1 MDLKNGIADKEGLL
15 SIEGSVEKI
24 IYQNEENGYTVCEIF
39 TPSDEIFTL
48 VGNMPYLSEGET
60 VSALGSWVNHATFG
74 KQFKVE
80 FYEKQ
85 LPATET
91 AILKYLASG
100 AVRGIGKVTAR
111 RIVSQFGADSFE
123 VIEHNPQWLS
133 EIPGISPKKAEQIS
147 ASFAAQFGMR
157 NVMMFC
163 REYFGPTTA
172 VRIYKKWGNGAVERI
187 KQNPYIL
194 CGEIYGV
201 GFEKAD
207 AIAKDLGMKKNAPE
221 RIAMGLKYVLMHN
234 AASNGHSF
242 LPLDKLCAV
251 AKRLLSCEM
260 NEIEDEAAALETR
273 GEIVCVRHDGMKCA
287 YLRDYYEAEKY
298 TAEKLCAL
306 DRAGKN
312 LGEDNVLSLIS
323 MVERESN
330 MEYAVLQKRAICQA
344 ASNGVFILTGG
355 PGTGKTTVVRAIIRV
370 FDAMG
375 LRIALAAPTG
385 RAAKRMSQSA
395 GEEAKTVHRLLEM
408 EYGAEDKLRFRKN
421 EKDQLEDDVII
432 IDEASMLDLMLT
444 DALLKAIKPG
454 ARLILIGD
462 VNQLP
467 PVGAGHVFDDIIK
480 SDRFATVELTHIFR
494 QAQESLIVT
503 NAHAVNH
510 GEYMNLESKS
520 GDFFFLPR
528 QEDVQT
534 AVTIAELCK
543 KRLPKSYGLT
553 VFDGIQVIT
562 PSRKGDAGTEM
573 LNSALQS
580 VINPPARGKAE
591 KKVRDFTLREGDKV
605 MQIKNNYDIEWNKNG
620 TQGFG
625 IFNGDIGVIKKIDL
639 SEELITVDFED
650 KICEYDYTMLDEL
663 ELAYA
668 ITVHKSQGS
677 EYPIVIMPLYRYTPK
692 LLTRN
697 LLYTAITRAQSI
709 VILVGNGEVA
719 KAMVDNN
726 RQTKRYTGLRYALEK
741 YD

>member
-172 VRIYKKWGNGAVERI
+172 VRIYKRWGNGAVERI

-273 GEIVCVRHDGMKCA
+273 GEIVCVRHEGMKCA

-421 EKDQLEDDVII
+421 ENDQLEDDVII

-528 QEDVQT
+528 QEDAQT
-534 AVTIAELCK
+534 AATIAELCK

>member
-100 AVRGIGKVTAR
+100 AVRGIGKVTAQ
-111 RIVSQFGADSFE
+111 RIVSQFGTDSFE

-273 GEIVCVRHDGMKCA
+273 GEIVCVRHEGMKCA

-421 EKDQLEDDVII
+421 ENDQLEDDVII
-432 IDEASMLDLMLT
+432 IDEASMIDLMLT

-528 QEDVQT
+528 QEDAQT
-534 AVTIAELCK
+534 AATIAELCK

>member
-273 GEIVCVRHDGMKCA
+273 GEIVCVRHEGMKCA

-421 EKDQLEDDVII
+421 ENDQLEDDVII

-528 QEDVQT
+528 QEDAQT
-534 AVTIAELCK
+534 AATIAELCK

-580 VINPPARGKAE
+580 LINPPARGKAE

>member
-100 AVRGIGKVTAR
+100 AVRGIGKVTAQ

-187 KQNPYIL
+187 KQNPYVL

-273 GEIVCVRHDGMKCA
+273 GEIVCVRHEGMKCA

-528 QEDVQT
+528 QEDAQT
-534 AVTIAELCK
+534 AATIAELCK

-553 VFDGIQVIT
+553 VFEGIQVIT

-580 VINPPARGKAE
+580 AINPPARGKAE

-620 TQGFG
+620 SQGFG

-677 EYPIVIMPLYRYTPK
+677 EYPIVVMPLYRYTPK

>member
-39 TPSDEIFTL
+39 TPSDELFTL

-60 VSALGSWVNHATFG
+60 ISALGNWVNHATFG

-91 AILKYLASG
+91 AILKYLSSG
-100 AVRGIGKVTAR
+100 AVRGIGKVTAQ

-123 VIEHNPQWLS
+123 VIEHNPQWLA

-172 VRIYKKWGNGAVERI
+172 VRIYKKWGNGAVECI

-194 CGEIYGV
+194 CGEIYGA

-207 AIAKDLGMKKNAPE
+207 AIAKDLGIKKNAPE

-260 NEIEDEAAALETR
+260 NEIEDEAAALESR
-273 GEIVCVRHDGMKCA
+273 GEIVCVRHEGMKCA

-298 TAEKLCAL
+298 TASKLCAL

-395 GEEAKTVHRLLEM
+395 GEEAKTIHRLLEM

-421 EKDQLEDDVII
+421 ENDQLEDDVII

-444 DALLKAIKPG
+444 NALLKAIKPG

-528 QEDVQT
+528 QDDAQT
-534 AVTIAELCK
+534 AATIAELCK

-553 VFDGIQVIT
+553 VFEGIQVIT

-580 VINPPARGKAE
+580 AINPPARGKAE
-591 KKVRDFTLREGDKV
+591 KKVHDFTLREGDKV

-620 TQGFG
+620 SQGFG

-677 EYPIVIMPLYRYTPK
+677 EYPIVVMPLYRYTPK

>member
-100 AVRGIGKVTAR
+100 AVRGIGKVTAQ

-273 GEIVCVRHDGMKCA
+273 GEIVCVRHEGMKCA

-528 QEDVQT
+528 QEDAQT
-534 AVTIAELCK
+534 AATIAELCK

-580 VINPPARGKAE
+580 VINPPTRGKAE

-719 KAMVDNN
+719 RAMVDNN

>member
-39 TPSDEIFTL
+39 TPSDELFTL

-60 VSALGSWVNHATFG
+60 ISALGNWVNHATFG

-91 AILKYLASG
+91 AILKYLSSG
-100 AVRGIGKVTAR
+100 AVRGIGKVTAQ

-123 VIEHNPQWLS
+123 VIEHNPQWLA

-207 AIAKDLGMKKNAPE
+207 AIAKDLGIKKNAPE

-260 NEIEDEAAALETR
+260 NEIEDEAAALESR
-273 GEIVCVRHDGMKCA
+273 GEIVCVRHEGMKCA

-298 TAEKLCAL
+298 TASKLCAL

-395 GEEAKTVHRLLEM
+395 GEEAKTIHRLLEM

-421 EKDQLEDDVII
+421 ENDQLEDDVII

-444 DALLKAIKPG
+444 NALLKAIKPG
-454 ARLILIGD
+454 ARLIFIGD

-528 QEDVQT
+528 QDDAQT
-534 AVTIAELCK
+534 AATIAELCK

-553 VFDGIQVIT
+553 VFEGIQVIT

-580 VINPPARGKAE
+580 AINPPARGKAE

-620 TQGFG
+620 SQGFG

>member
-39 TPSDEIFTL
+39 TPSDELFTL

-60 VSALGSWVNHATFG
+60 ISALGNWVNHATFG

-91 AILKYLASG
+91 AILKYLSSG
-100 AVRGIGKVTAR
+100 AVRGIGKVTAQ

-123 VIEHNPQWLS
+123 VIEHNPQWLA

-172 VRIYKKWGNGAVERI
+172 VKIYKKWGNGAVERI

-260 NEIEDEAAALETR
+260 NEIEDEAAALESR
-273 GEIVCVRHDGMKCA
+273 GEIICVRHEGMKCA

-298 TAEKLCAL
+298 TASKLCAL

-395 GEEAKTVHRLLEM
+395 GEEAKTIHRLLEM

-421 EKDQLEDDVII
+421 ENDQLEDDVVI

-444 DALLKAIKPG
+444 NALLKAIKPG

-528 QEDVQT
+528 QDDAQT
-534 AVTIAELCK
+534 AATIAELCK

-553 VFDGIQVIT
+553 IFDGIQVIT

-580 VINPPARGKAE
+580 AINPPVHGKTE

-620 TQGFG
+620 SQGFG

-639 SEELITVDFED
+639 SEELIMVDFED

>member
-1 MDLKNGIADKEGLL
+1 MYLKNGIADKEGLL

-39 TPSDEIFTL
+39 TPSDELFTL

-60 VSALGSWVNHATFG
+60 ISALGNWVNHATFG

-91 AILKYLASG
+91 AILKYLSSG
-100 AVRGIGKVTAR
+100 AVRGIGKVTAQ

-123 VIEHNPQWLS
+123 VIEHNPQWLA

-207 AIAKDLGMKKNAPE
+207 AIAKDLGIKKNAPE

-260 NEIEDEAAALETR
+260 NEIEDEAAALESR
-273 GEIVCVRHDGMKCA
+273 GEIVCVRHEGMKCA

-395 GEEAKTVHRLLEM
+395 GEEAKTIHRLLEM

-421 EKDQLEDDVII
+421 ENDQLEDDVII

-444 DALLKAIKPG
+444 NALLKAIKPG

-528 QEDVQT
+528 QDDAQT
-534 AVTIAELCK
+534 AATIAELCK

-580 VINPPARGKAE
+580 AINPPARGKVE

-620 TQGFG
+620 SQGFG

-677 EYPIVIMPLYRYTPK
+677 EYPIVVMPLYRYTPK

>member
-100 AVRGIGKVTAR
+100 AVRGIGKVTAQ

-273 GEIVCVRHDGMKCA
+273 GEIVCVRHEGMKCA

-528 QEDVQT
+528 QEDAQT
-534 AVTIAELCK
+534 AATIAELCK

-605 MQIKNNYDIEWNKNG
+605 MQIKNNYDIEWNKNS

>member
-39 TPSDEIFTL
+39 TPSDELFTL

-60 VSALGSWVNHATFG
+60 ISALGNWVNHATFG

-91 AILKYLASG
+91 AILKYLSSG
-100 AVRGIGKVTAR
+100 AVRGIGKVTAQ

-123 VIEHNPQWLS
+123 VIEHNPQWLA

-207 AIAKDLGMKKNAPE
+207 AIAKDLGIKKNAPE

-260 NEIEDEAAALETR
+260 NEIEDEAAALESR
-273 GEIVCVRHDGMKCA
+273 GEIVCVRHEGMKCA

-298 TAEKLCAL
+298 TASKLCAL

-395 GEEAKTVHRLLEM
+395 GEEAKTIHRLLEM

-421 EKDQLEDDVII
+421 ENDQLEDDVII

-444 DALLKAIKPG
+444 NALLKAIKPG

-528 QEDVQT
+528 QDDAQT
-534 AVTIAELCK
+534 AATIAELCK

-553 VFDGIQVIT
+553 VFEGIQVIT

-580 VINPPARGKAE
+580 AINPPARGKAE

-620 TQGFG
+620 SQGFG

-677 EYPIVIMPLYRYTPK
+677 EYPIVVMPLYRYTPK

-709 VILVGNGEVA
+709 VILDGNGVVA

>member
-39 TPSDEIFTL
+39 TPSDELFTL

-60 VSALGSWVNHATFG
+60 ISALGNWVNHATFG

-91 AILKYLASG
+91 AILKYLSSG
-100 AVRGIGKVTAR
+100 AVRGIGKVTAQ

-123 VIEHNPQWLS
+123 VIEHNPQWLA

-147 ASFAAQFGMR
+147 ASFTAQFGMR

-207 AIAKDLGMKKNAPE
+207 AIAKDLGIKKNAPE

-260 NEIEDEAAALETR
+260 NEIEDEAAALESR
-273 GEIVCVRHDGMKCA
+273 GEIVCVRHEGMKCA

-298 TAEKLCAL
+298 TASKLCAL

-395 GEEAKTVHRLLEM
+395 GEEAKTIHRLLEM

-421 EKDQLEDDVII
+421 ENDQLEDDVII

-444 DALLKAIKPG
+444 NALLKAIKPG

-528 QEDVQT
+528 QDDAQT
-534 AVTIAELCK
+534 AATIAELCK

-553 VFDGIQVIT
+553 VFEGIQVIT

-580 VINPPARGKAE
+580 AINPPTRGKAE

-620 TQGFG
+620 SQGFG

>member
-48 VGNMPYLSEGET
+48 VGNMPYLSDGET

-100 AVRGIGKVTAR
+100 AVRGIGKVTAQ

-273 GEIVCVRHDGMKCA
+273 GEIVCVRHEGMKCA

-421 EKDQLEDDVII
+421 ENDQLEDDVII

-528 QEDVQT
+528 QEDAQT
-534 AVTIAELCK
+534 AATIAELCK

>member
-80 FYEKQ
+80 FCEKQ

-100 AVRGIGKVTAR
+100 AVRGIGKVTAQ

-234 AASNGHSF
+234 AASNSHSF

-273 GEIVCVRHDGMKCA
+273 GEIVCVRHEGMKCA

-421 EKDQLEDDVII
+421 ENDQLEDDVII

-528 QEDVQT
+528 QEDAQT
-534 AVTIAELCK
+534 AATIAELCK

>member
-207 AIAKDLGMKKNAPE
+207 AIAKDLGIKKNAPE

-273 GEIVCVRHDGMKCA
+273 GEIVCVRHEGMKCA

-421 EKDQLEDDVII
+421 ENDQLEDDVII

-528 QEDVQT
+528 QEDAQT
-534 AVTIAELCK
+534 AATIAELCK

>member
-100 AVRGIGKVTAR
+100 AVRGIGKVTAQ

-273 GEIVCVRHDGMKCA
+273 GEIVCVRHEGMKCA

-528 QEDVQT
+528 QEDAQT
-534 AVTIAELCK
+534 AATIAELCK

-580 VINPPARGKAE
+580 VINPPARGKSE

>member
-273 GEIVCVRHDGMKCA
+273 GEIVCVRHEGMKCA
-287 YLRDYYEAEKY
+287 YLRDYYDAEKY

-528 QEDVQT
+528 QEDAQT
-534 AVTIAELCK
+534 AATIAELCK

-580 VINPPARGKAE
+580 VINPPARGKSE

-719 KAMVDNN
+719 KAMIDNN

>member
-39 TPSDEIFTL
+39 TPSDELFTL

-60 VSALGSWVNHATFG
+60 ISALGNWVNHATFG

-91 AILKYLASG
+91 AILKYLSSG
-100 AVRGIGKVTAR
+100 AVRGIGKVTAQ

-123 VIEHNPQWLS
+123 VIEHNPQWLA

-172 VRIYKKWGNGAVERI
+172 VKIYKKWGNGAVERI

-207 AIAKDLGMKKNAPE
+207 AIAKDLGIKKNAPE

-260 NEIEDEAAALETR
+260 NEIEDEAAALESR
-273 GEIVCVRHDGMKCA
+273 GEIICVRHEGMKCA

-298 TAEKLCAL
+298 TASKLCAL

-395 GEEAKTVHRLLEM
+395 GEEAKTIHRLLEM

-421 EKDQLEDDVII
+421 ENDQLEDDVII

-444 DALLKAIKPG
+444 NALLKAIKPG

-510 GEYMNLESKS
+510 GEYMNLESKN

-528 QEDVQT
+528 QDDAQT
-534 AVTIAELCK
+534 AATIAELCK

-553 VFDGIQVIT
+553 IFDGIQVIT

-580 VINPPARGKAE
+580 AINPPAHGKTE

-620 TQGFG
+620 SQGFG

>member
-100 AVRGIGKVTAR
+100 AVRGIGKVTAQ

-273 GEIVCVRHDGMKCA
+273 GEIVCVRHEGMKCA

-528 QEDVQT
+528 QEDAQT
-534 AVTIAELCK
+534 AATIAELCK

-580 VINPPARGKAE
+580 VINPPTRGKAE

-625 IFNGDIGVIKKIDL
+625 ILNGDIGVIKKIDL

>member
-39 TPSDEIFTL
+39 TPSDELFTL

-60 VSALGSWVNHATFG
+60 ISALGNWVNHATFG

-91 AILKYLASG
+91 AILKYLSSG
-100 AVRGIGKVTAR
+100 AVRGIGKVTAQ

-123 VIEHNPQWLS
+123 VIEHNPQWLA

-207 AIAKDLGMKKNAPE
+207 AIAKDLGIKKNAPE

-273 GEIVCVRHDGMKCA
+273 GEIVCVRHESMKCA

-298 TAEKLCAL
+298 TASKLCAL

-395 GEEAKTVHRLLEM
+395 GEEAKTIHRLLEM
-408 EYGAEDKLRFRKN
+408 EYGAEDKLSFRKN
-421 EKDQLEDDVII
+421 ENDQLEDDVII

-444 DALLKAIKPG
+444 NALLKAIKPG

-528 QEDVQT
+528 QDDAQT
-534 AVTIAELCK
+534 AATIAELCK

-553 VFDGIQVIT
+553 VFEGIQVIT

-580 VINPPARGKAE
+580 AINPPTRGKAE

-677 EYPIVIMPLYRYTPK
+677 EYPIVVMPLYRYTPK

>member
-39 TPSDEIFTL
+39 TPSDELFTL

-60 VSALGSWVNHATFG
+60 ISALGNWVNHATFG

-91 AILKYLASG
+91 AILKYLSSG
-100 AVRGIGKVTAR
+100 AVRGIGKVTAQ

-123 VIEHNPQWLS
+123 VIEHNPQWLA

-207 AIAKDLGMKKNAPE
+207 AIAKDLGIKKNAPE

-260 NEIEDEAAALETR
+260 NEIEDEAAALESR
-273 GEIVCVRHDGMKCA
+273 GEIVCVRHEGMKCA

-298 TAEKLCAL
+298 TASKLCAL

-395 GEEAKTVHRLLEM
+395 GEEAKTIHRLLEM

-421 EKDQLEDDVII
+421 ENDQLEDDVII

-444 DALLKAIKPG
+444 NALLKAIKPG

-528 QEDVQT
+528 QDDAQT
-534 AVTIAELCK
+534 AATIAELCK

-553 VFDGIQVIT
+553 VFEGIQVIT

-580 VINPPARGKAE
+580 AINPPARGKAE

-620 TQGFG
+620 SQGFG

>member
-1 MDLKNGIADKEGLL
+1 MDLKNGIADKEGLF

-39 TPSDEIFTL
+39 TPSDELFTL

-60 VSALGSWVNHATFG
+60 ISALGNWVNHATFG

-91 AILKYLASG
+91 AILKYLSSG
-100 AVRGIGKVTAR
+100 AVRGIGKVTAQ

-123 VIEHNPQWLS
+123 VIEHNPQWLA

-207 AIAKDLGMKKNAPE
+207 AIAKDLGIKKNAPE

-260 NEIEDEAAALETR
+260 NEIEDEAAALESR
-273 GEIVCVRHDGMKCA
+273 GEIVCVRHEGMKCA

-298 TAEKLCAL
+298 TASKLCAL

-330 MEYAVLQKRAICQA
+330 MKYAVLQKRAICQA

-395 GEEAKTVHRLLEM
+395 GEEAKTIHRLLEM

-421 EKDQLEDDVII
+421 ENDQLEDDVII

-444 DALLKAIKPG
+444 NALLKAIKPG

-528 QEDVQT
+528 QDDAQT
-534 AVTIAELCK
+534 AATIAELCK

-553 VFDGIQVIT
+553 VFEGIQVIT

-580 VINPPARGKAE
+580 AINPPARGKAE

-620 TQGFG
+620 SQGFG

-677 EYPIVIMPLYRYTPK
+677 EYPIVVMPLYRYTPK

>member
-111 RIVSQFGADSFE
+111 RIVSQFGTDSFE

-194 CGEIYGV
+194 CREIYGV

-273 GEIVCVRHDGMKCA
+273 GEIVCVRHEGMKCA

-528 QEDVQT
+528 QEDAQT
-534 AVTIAELCK
+534 AATIAELCK

-591 KKVRDFTLREGDKV
+591 KKVRDFTLRESDKV

>member
-273 GEIVCVRHDGMKCA
+273 GEIVCVRHEGMKCA

-528 QEDVQT
+528 QEDAQT
-534 AVTIAELCK
+534 AATIAELCK

-580 VINPPARGKAE
+580 LINPPARGKAE

>member
-100 AVRGIGKVTAR
+100 AVRGIGKVTAQ

-273 GEIVCVRHDGMKCA
+273 GEIVCVRHEGMKCA

-528 QEDVQT
+528 QEDAQT
-534 AVTIAELCK
+534 AATIAELCK

-719 KAMVDNN
+719 KAMIDNN

>member
-100 AVRGIGKVTAR
+100 AVRGIGKVTAQ

-172 VRIYKKWGNGAVERI
+172 VRIYKKWGNGAVDRI

-273 GEIVCVRHDGMKCA
+273 GEIVCVRHEGMKCA
-287 YLRDYYEAEKY
+287 YLRDYYEAEKH

-421 EKDQLEDDVII
+421 ENDQLEDDVII

-528 QEDVQT
+528 QEDAQT
-534 AVTIAELCK
+534 AATIAELCK

>member
-100 AVRGIGKVTAR
+100 AVRGIGKVTAQ

-273 GEIVCVRHDGMKCA
+273 GEIVCVRHEGMKCA

-528 QEDVQT
+528 QEDAQT
-534 AVTIAELCK
+534 AATIAELCK

-580 VINPPARGKAE
+580 VINPPTRGKAE

-625 IFNGDIGVIKKIDL
+625 IFNGDIGVIKQIDL

>member
-39 TPSDEIFTL
+39 TPSDELFTL

-60 VSALGSWVNHATFG
+60 ISALGNWVNHATFG

-91 AILKYLASG
+91 AILKYLSSG
-100 AVRGIGKVTAR
+100 AVRGIGKVTAQ

-123 VIEHNPQWLS
+123 VIEHNPQWLA

-207 AIAKDLGMKKNAPE
+207 AIAKDLGIKKNAPE

-260 NEIEDEAAALETR
+260 NEIEDEAAALESR
-273 GEIVCVRHDGMKCA
+273 GEIVCVRHEGMKCA

-298 TAEKLCAL
+298 TASKLCAL

-395 GEEAKTVHRLLEM
+395 GEEAKTIHRLLEM

-421 EKDQLEDDVII
+421 ENDQLEDDVII

-444 DALLKAIKPG
+444 NALLKAIKPG

-528 QEDVQT
+528 QEDAQT
-534 AVTIAELCK
+534 AATIAELCK

-553 VFDGIQVIT
+553 VFEGIQVIT

-580 VINPPARGKAE
+580 AINPPARGKAE

-620 TQGFG
+620 SQGFG

-677 EYPIVIMPLYRYTPK
+677 EYPIVVMPLYRYTPK

>member
-24 IYQNEENGYTVCEIF
+24 IYRNEENGYTVCEIF

-273 GEIVCVRHDGMKCA
+273 GEIVCVRHEGMKCA

-421 EKDQLEDDVII
+421 ENDQLEDDVII

-528 QEDVQT
+528 QEDAQT
-534 AVTIAELCK
+534 AATIAELCK

-562 PSRKGDAGTEM
+562 PSRKGNAGTEM

-580 VINPPARGKAE
+580 VINPPARGKSE

>member
-273 GEIVCVRHDGMKCA
+273 GEIVCVRHEGMKCA

-528 QEDVQT
+528 QEDAQT
-534 AVTIAELCK
+534 AATIAELCK

-677 EYPIVIMPLYRYTPK
+677 EYPIVVMPLYRYTPK

>member
-100 AVRGIGKVTAR
+100 AVRGIGKVTAQ

-273 GEIVCVRHDGMKCA
+273 GEIVCVRHEGMKCA

-528 QEDVQT
+528 QEDAQT
-534 AVTIAELCK
+534 AATIAELCK

-580 VINPPARGKAE
+580 VINPPARGKEE

>member
-39 TPSDEIFTL
+39 TPSDELFTL

-60 VSALGSWVNHATFG
+60 ISALGNWVNHATFG

-91 AILKYLASG
+91 AILKYLSSG
-100 AVRGIGKVTAR
+100 AVRGIGKVTAQ

-123 VIEHNPQWLS
+123 VIEHNPQWLA

-207 AIAKDLGMKKNAPE
+207 AIAKDLGIKKNAPE

-260 NEIEDEAAALETR
+260 NEIEDEAAALESR
-273 GEIVCVRHDGMKCA
+273 GEIVCVRHEGMKCA

-395 GEEAKTVHRLLEM
+395 GEEAKTIHRLLEM

-421 EKDQLEDDVII
+421 ENDQLEDDVII

-444 DALLKAIKPG
+444 NALLKAIKPG

-528 QEDVQT
+528 QDDAQT
-534 AVTIAELCK
+534 AATIAELCK

-580 VINPPARGKAE
+580 AINPPARGKVE

-620 TQGFG
+620 SQGFG

-677 EYPIVIMPLYRYTPK
+677 EYPIVVMPLYRYTPK

-719 KAMVDNN
+719 KAMVYNN

>member
-39 TPSDEIFTL
+39 TPSDELFTL

-60 VSALGSWVNHATFG
+60 ISALGNWVNHATFG

-91 AILKYLASG
+91 AILKYLSSG

-123 VIEHNPQWLS
+123 VIEHNPQWLA

-207 AIAKDLGMKKNAPE
+207 AIAKNLGIKKNAPE

-260 NEIEDEAAALETR
+260 NEIEDEAAALESR
-273 GEIVCVRHDGMKCA
+273 GEIVCVRHEGMKCA

-298 TAEKLCAL
+298 TASKLCAL

-395 GEEAKTVHRLLEM
+395 GEEAKTIHRLLEM

-421 EKDQLEDDVII
+421 ENDQLEDDVII

-444 DALLKAIKPG
+444 NALLKAIKPG

-528 QEDVQT
+528 QDDAQT
-534 AVTIAELCK
+534 AATIAELCK

-553 VFDGIQVIT
+553 VFEGIQVIT

-580 VINPPARGKAE
+580 AINPPARGKAE

-620 TQGFG
+620 SQGFG

-677 EYPIVIMPLYRYTPK
+677 EYPIVVMPLYRYTPK

>member
-91 AILKYLASG
+91 AILKYLSSG
-100 AVRGIGKVTAR
+100 AVRGIGKVTAQ

-123 VIEHNPQWLS
+123 VIEHNPQWLA

-207 AIAKDLGMKKNAPE
+207 AIAKDLGIKKNAPE

-273 GEIVCVRHDGMKCA
+273 GEIVCVRHEGMKCA

-298 TAEKLCAL
+298 TASKLCAL

-395 GEEAKTVHRLLEM
+395 GEEAKTIHRLLEM

-421 EKDQLEDDVII
+421 ENDQLEDDVII

-444 DALLKAIKPG
+444 NALLKAIKPG

-528 QEDVQT
+528 QDDAQT
-534 AVTIAELCK
+534 AATIAELCK

-553 VFDGIQVIT
+553 VFEGIQVIT

-580 VINPPARGKAE
+580 AINPPTRGKAE

>member
-39 TPSDEIFTL
+39 TPSDELFTL

-60 VSALGSWVNHATFG
+60 ISALGNWVNHATFG

-91 AILKYLASG
+91 AILKYLSSG
-100 AVRGIGKVTAR
+100 AVRGIGKVTAQ

-123 VIEHNPQWLS
+123 VIEHNPRWLA

-207 AIAKDLGMKKNAPE
+207 AIAKDLGIKKNAPE

-260 NEIEDEAAALETR
+260 NEIEDEAAALESR
-273 GEIVCVRHDGMKCA
+273 GEIVCVRHEGMKCA

-298 TAEKLCAL
+298 TASKLCAL

-395 GEEAKTVHRLLEM
+395 GEEAKTIHRLLEM

-421 EKDQLEDDVII
+421 ENDQLEDDVII

-444 DALLKAIKPG
+444 NALLKAIKPG

-528 QEDVQT
+528 QEDAQT
-534 AVTIAELCK
+534 AATIAELCK

-553 VFDGIQVIT
+553 VFEGIQVIT

-580 VINPPARGKAE
+580 AINPPARGKAE

>member
-39 TPSDEIFTL
+39 TPSDELFTL

-60 VSALGSWVNHATFG
+60 VSALGNWVNHATFG

-91 AILKYLASG
+91 AILKYLSSG
-100 AVRGIGKVTAR
+100 AVRGIGKVTAQ

-123 VIEHNPQWLS
+123 VIEHNPQWLA

-207 AIAKDLGMKKNAPE
+207 AIAKDLGIKKNAPE

-260 NEIEDEAAALETR
+260 NEIEDEAAALESR
-273 GEIVCVRHDGMKCA
+273 GEIVCVRHEGMKCA

-298 TAEKLCAL
+298 TASKLCAL

-395 GEEAKTVHRLLEM
+395 GEEAKTIHRLLEM

-421 EKDQLEDDVII
+421 ENDQLEDDVII

-444 DALLKAIKPG
+444 NALLKAIKPG

-528 QEDVQT
+528 QEDAQT
-534 AVTIAELCK
+534 AATIAELCK

-553 VFDGIQVIT
+553 VFEGIQVIT

-580 VINPPARGKAE
+580 AINPPARGKAE

-620 TQGFG
+620 SQGFG

-677 EYPIVIMPLYRYTPK
+677 EYPIVVMPLYRYTPK

>member
-273 GEIVCVRHDGMKCA
+273 GEIVCVRHEGMKCA

-528 QEDVQT
+528 QEDAQT
-534 AVTIAELCK
+534 AATIAELCK

-650 KICEYDYTMLDEL
+650 KICEYDYTILDEL

>member
-39 TPSDEIFTL
+39 TPSDELFTL

-60 VSALGSWVNHATFG
+60 ISALGNWVNHATFG

-91 AILKYLASG
+91 AILKYLSSG
-100 AVRGIGKVTAR
+100 AVRGIGKVTAQ

-123 VIEHNPQWLS
+123 VIEHNPQWLA

-207 AIAKDLGMKKNAPE
+207 AIAKDLGIKKNAPE

-260 NEIEDEAAALETR
+260 NEIEDEAAALESR
-273 GEIVCVRHDGMKCA
+273 GEIVCVRHEGMKCA

-298 TAEKLCAL
+298 TASKLCAL

-330 MEYAVLQKRAICQA
+330 MEYAALQKRAICQA

-395 GEEAKTVHRLLEM
+395 GEEAKTIHRLLEM

-421 EKDQLEDDVII
+421 ENDQLEDDVII

-444 DALLKAIKPG
+444 NALLKAIKPG

-528 QEDVQT
+528 QEDAQT
-534 AVTIAELCK
+534 AATIAELCK

-553 VFDGIQVIT
+553 VFEGIQVIT

-580 VINPPARGKAE
+580 AINPPARGKAE
-591 KKVRDFTLREGDKV
+591 KKVRDFTLRKGDKV

-620 TQGFG
+620 SQGFG

-677 EYPIVIMPLYRYTPK
+677 EYPIVVMPLYRYTPK

>member
-39 TPSDEIFTL
+39 TPSDELFTL

-60 VSALGSWVNHATFG
+60 ISALGNWVNHATFG

-91 AILKYLASG
+91 AILKYLSSG
-100 AVRGIGKVTAR
+100 AVRGIGKVTAQ

-123 VIEHNPQWLS
+123 VIEHNPQWLA

-207 AIAKDLGMKKNAPE
+207 AIAKDLGIKKNAPE

-273 GEIVCVRHDGMKCA
+273 GEIVCVRHEGMKCA

-298 TAEKLCAL
+298 TASKLCAL

-395 GEEAKTVHRLLEM
+395 GEEAKTIHRLLEM

-421 EKDQLEDDVII
+421 ENDQLEDDVII

-444 DALLKAIKPG
+444 NALLKAIKPG

-528 QEDVQT
+528 QDDAQT
-534 AVTIAELCK
+534 AATIAELCK

-553 VFDGIQVIT
+553 VFEGIQVIT

-580 VINPPARGKAE
+580 AINPPARGKAE

-620 TQGFG
+620 SQGFG

>member
-1 MDLKNGIADKEGLL
+1 MGFEKEKEGLL
-15 SIEGSVEKI
+15 HIEGSVEKI

-39 TPSDEIFTL
+39 TPSDELFVL

-60 VSALGSWVNHATFG
+60 VSALGTWVNHAAFG
-74 KQFKVE
+74 RQFKVE

-100 AVRGIGKVTAR
+100 AIRGIGKVTAQ
-111 RIVSQFGADSFE
+111 RIVSQFGAESFD
-123 VIEHNPQWLS
+123 VIEHNPQWLT

-147 ASFAAQFGMR
+147 ASFAQQFGMR

-163 REYFGPTTA
+163 REYFGPSTA
-172 VRIYKKWGNGAVERI
+172 ARIYKKWGNGAVERI

-207 AIAKDLGMKKNAPE
+207 AIAKDLGIKKNAPE

-234 AASNGHSF
+234 ATANGHSF
-242 LPLDKLCAV
+242 LPLDKLCAT
-251 AKRLLSCEM
+251 ANRLLSCDI
-260 NEIEDEAAALETR
+260 NETEDEAAALCMR
-273 GEIVCVRHDGMKCA
+273 GETVCVKRDGMKCV
-287 YLRDYYEAEKY
+287 YLRNYYEAEKY
-298 TAEKLCAL
+298 VSEKLCEL
-306 DRAGKN
+306 DRVGKS
-312 LGEDNVLSLIS
+312 LGEENILPLIG
-323 MVERESN
+323 MAEREAEI
-330 MEYAVLQKRAICQA
+330 EYAALQKRAICQA
-344 ASNGVFILTGG
+344 ASNGVFVLTGG

-395 GEEAKTVHRLLEM
+395 GEEAKTIHRLLEM
-408 EYGAEDKLRFRKN
+408 EFGDGEELRFRKN
-421 EKDQLEDDVII
+421 ENDRLEEDVII

-444 DALLKAIKPG
+444 QALLKAIKPG

-462 VNQLP
+462 MNQLP
-467 PVGAGHVFDDIIK
+467 PVGAGHVFEDIIK
-480 SDRFATVELTHIFR
+480 SDRFATVELNHIFR

-528 QEDVQT
+528 SDDAQT
-534 AVTIAELCK
+534 CATIAELCR

-553 VFDGIQVIT
+553 VFGGIQVIT
-562 PSRKGDAGTEM
+562 PSRKGTAGTNE
-573 LNSALQS
+573 LNISLQAA
-580 VINPPARGKAE
+580 VNPPAKGKAE
-591 KKVRDFTLREGDKV
+591 KKVRDMTFREGDKV
-605 MQIKNNYDIEWNKNG
+605 MQIKNNYDMEWNKNG

-625 IFNGDIGVIKKIDL
+625 MFNGDIGVIKKIDD
-639 SEELITVDFED
+639 SADCITVDFEG

-709 VILVGNGEVA
+709 VILVGNAEVA